1 MPSAHRHPGLVPIS
15 APLLLLLA
23 SPLFTSPIQT
33 QDLNSD
39 TEALLDFKT
48 AFGVTFTSFGW
59 DRGKSTCSWRGI
71 TCDSDRVTELRLPG
85 THLRGDIPQSTLG
98 KLTALRVISLRFN
111 FLTGPIPPELG
122 NITALSIINLQGNSL
137 SGEIPFTILSLAG
150 LRQLNLAQNDL
161 SGSISPQFSTLR
173 SLQMLYLQSNKLR
186 GQLPDL
192 NMANLTGFNVS
203 FNNLS
208 GSIPLSLSRFD
219 ETSFLGMPLCGK
231 PLPLC
236 SGLTPAEPPVLP
248 PANAPPSGINA
259 FKQHG
264 LSGAA
269 VAGIVLGAGAGL
281 LLVASM
287 LILLLRQPRESYK
300 RPYQVDSPSA
310 AVALRAKEAMGSP
323 TSTPRGAPM
332 AARLGPVSP
341 LVGEAAASQPR
352 PARTPQ
358 RGEGSGSAPK
368 KRLFFFGRSKKTY
381 DLEDLLRASAEVL
394 GSDQLIRI

>member
-1 MPSAHRHPGLVPIS
+1 MASVHCGPGLVPIG
-15 APLLLLLA
+15 APLLLLLVFA
-23 SPLFTSPIQT
+23 LFLSPIQT

-48 AFGVTFTSFGW
+48 SFGVTLNSFGW
-59 DRGKSTCSWRGI
+59 DRAKTTCSWRGI
-71 TCDSDRVTELRLPG
+71 KCNSDRVTELRLPG
-85 THLRGDIPQSTLG
+85 ARLRGDIPQYTLG

-111 FLTGPIPPELG
+111 SLTGSIPPELG
-122 NITALSIINLQGNSL
+122 NITTLSIINLQGNNL
-137 SGEIPFTILSLAG
+137 SGEIPSTILSLVG
-150 LRQLNLAQNDL
+150 LTQLNLAENDL
-161 SGSISPQFSTLR
+161 SGSIGPQFLTLR
-173 SLQMLYLQSNKLR
+173 SLQMLYLQSNKLH

-208 GSIPLSLSRFD
+208 GSIPPSLSRFA

-248 PANAPPSGINA
+248 PTTAPPSDINA

-264 LSGAA
+264 LSGGAI
-269 VAGIVLGAGAGL
+269 AGIVMGAGAGL
-281 LLVASM
+281 LLVASV
-287 LILLLRQPRESYK
+287 LILLLRRESYK
-300 RPYQVDSPSA
+300 RSYQVDSPSA

-323 TSTPRGAPM
+323 TQTPRRAPM
-332 AARLGPVSP
+332 AAKLSPVLP
-341 LVGEAAASQPR
+341 LVGDAVASHPR
-352 PARTPQ
+352 PARMPQ
-358 RGEGSGSAPK
+358 RGENNGSAPR
-368 KRLFFFGRSKKTY
+368 KRLIFFGRSKKTY

-394 GSDQLIRI
+394 GSDQLIN